1 MATGIFLVRGR
12 INLGIDHIM
21 KPPIG
26 RDTKLCMSLSGRP
39 GNAGSRLHNHLYEQL
54 GLDYVYK
61 AFSTTDLPAAIG
73 GIRALG
79 IRGSAVSMPFKEAVI
94 PLIDAIEPSARAIDS
109 VNTIVND
116 DGVLTGHNT
125 DYVAVRDLLGRHG
138 VDPAMPF
145 VLRGSG
151 GMAKAV
157 VAALRDSG
165 FGEGLIVARNAA
177 AGQALAD
184 HYGYGWRADLPDRAA
199 PLLVNVTPLGMEG
212 TDADTLAFPE
222 AMIAGCTIAFDV
234 VAQPAETP
242 FIRAARGAGKAIVSG
257 AEVIVLQ
264 AVEQFV
270 LYTGIRPTAEMV
282 YAAALFAHGPAVAEA
297 LRDR

>member
-1 MATGIFLVRGR
+1 MTIAVP
-12 INLGIDHIM
+12 NAPS

-26 RDTKLCMSLSGRP
+26 RDTRLCMSLSARP
-39 GNAGSRLHNHLYEQL
+39 SNTGSRLHNRLYELL

-79 IRGSAVSMPFKEAVI
+79 IRGCAISMPFKEAVI
-94 PLIDAIEPSARAIDS
+94 PLLDRLEDSARVIDS

-116 DGVLTGHNT
+116 DGVLTGYNT
-125 DYVAVRDLLGRHG
+125 DYVAVRDLLIARGI
-138 VDPAMPF
+138 DPATPF

-157 VAALRDSG
+157 VAALRDCG
-165 FGEGLIVARNAA
+165 FDHGTVVARNRA
-177 AGQALAD
+177 AGEALAD
-184 HYGYGWRADLPDRAA
+184 RYRYAWRADVPDTGA
-199 PLLVNVTPLGMEG
+199 PMLVNVTPLGMEG
-212 TDADTLAFPE
+212 ADRDAFAFPA
-222 AMIAGCTIAFDV
+222 AMIASCDIAFDV
-234 VAQPAETP
+234 VALPVETP
-242 FIRAARGAGKAIVSG
+242 FIKAAEQVGKTVLSG

-270 LYTGIRPTAEMV
+270 LYTGIRPSADIIVE
-282 YAAALFAHGPAVAEA
+282 AAAFAHGPALAA
-297 LRDR
+297 RMQRIPLPGPHPTA